1 MQFYRH
7 SGRCGMWGVPVAA
20 GVGVVT
26 ALVLGAVY
34 AYGTNWIPFIYL
46 NALLTVGFG
55 LAVGAAVAWGAR
67 AGKIRSMPIAVMVGG
82 VVGVLAIYF
91 AWVFDPMARVEIVDQ
106 PIWDLQTLWAYMK
119 LGYDEGFWSI
129 GQHGGEVKGV
139 FLAGVWAV
147 EAVIIIGVAAL
158 TVRGL
163 LGTRPFCETC
173 NRWTTVEKGVALLS
187 LTGDEG
193 VDAKLNRLMEGDLG
207 ALSEFYQGAESEPA
221 VLRLDLATCADCP
234 TCNYVTATL
243 VRLVEKKKGEVSKQ
257 EQALL
262 QNLELAPEDVEKVRS
277 AGVPRPLE
285 PAVAEGAERAA
296 DEASDEV

>member
-1 MQFYRH
+1 MQFYEH
-7 SGRCGMWGVPVAA
+7 SGRCGTWGVPAA
-20 GVGVVT
+20 TGVGVVT

-67 AGKIRSMPIAVMVGG
+67 VGKIRSMPIAVMVGG
-82 VVGVLAIYF
+82 VVGALALYF
-91 AWVFDPMARVEIVDQ
+91 AWVFDPMARVEVVNQ

-119 LGYDEGFWSI
+119 LGYDEGFWSV
-129 GQHGGEVKGV
+129 GQHGDEVKGIL
-139 FLAGVWAV
+139 LAGVWGV
-147 EAVIIIGVAAL
+147 EAAIIVGVAAM

-163 LGTRPFCETC
+163 LGTRPFCEAC
-173 NRWTTVEKGVALLS
+173 NRWATVEKGVALLS
-187 LTGDEG
+187 LIGDEG
-193 VDAKLNRLMEGDLG
+193 VEAKLNRFMEGDLDSLG
-207 ALSEFYQGAESEPA
+207 QFYVGAEHEPA
-221 VLRLDLATCADCP
+221 VLRLDLATCANCP

-257 EQALL
+257 EQKLL

-277 AGVPRPLE
+277 AGMPRPVE
-285 PAVAEGAERAA
+285 PEVAEGA
-296 DEASDEV
+296 DETAIEA